1 MLCLFLEYCTKFRK
15 IQVVISSPNDV
26 IPRNIMTLLITQEGI
41 FYDKEDLASNKTY
54 LFYLSFKL
62 NKKPR

>member
-1 MLCLFLEYCTKFRK
+1 MMLFREY
-15 IQVVISSPNDV
+15 ND
-26 IPRNIMTLLITQEGI
+26 LLITQEGI

>member
-1 MLCLFLEYCTKFRK
+1 M
-15 IQVVISSPNDV
+15 P
-26 IPRNIMTLLITQEGI
+26 LLITQEGI